1 MNHSSLGKKSSS
13 LTNMNFLFLHRNKIA
28 VYQLFFK
35 KNGPQMPLNMK
46 DLH

>member
-1 MNHSSLGKKSSS
+1 MNHYSLGKKSSS

-35 KNGPQMPLNMK
+35 KNGPQTLLRMK